1 MSDDDEQQSRTESSV
16 VDASVVGLGIV
27 LRSLAPALEQVTLQQ
42 YRILV
47 LLVTRGSL
55 RAGDLAV
62 ELGLL
67 PSGITRMVDRLVRD
81 GWVTRRTSG
90 REVLVTAGD
99 EAVALVEHVLA
110 RRAVEI
116 RTALRRMTPE
126 ERTAVRTAA
135 DALVRTTGAEP
146 VLDAQILLANAPPG
160 R

>member
-1 MSDDDEQQSRTESSV
+1 M
-16 VDASVVGLGIV
+16 DASVVGLGIV

-47 LLVTRGSL
+47 LLATRGPL

-90 REVLVTAGD
+90 REVLVTAGED
-99 EAVALVEHVLA
+99 ALALVERVLA
-110 RRAVEI
+110 RRAVEV
-116 RTALRRMTPE
+116 RAALRRMTPE
-126 ERTAVRTAA
+126 ERSAVRTAA
-135 DALVRTTGAEP
+135 DALARTAVADP
-146 VLDAQILLANAPPG
+146 VLDAQLLLATPPE

>member
-1 MSDDDEQQSRTESSV
+1 VGDDDEQQSRTESSV

-47 LLVTRGSL
+47 LLATRGPL

-90 REVLVTAGD
+90 REVLVTAGED
-99 EAVALVEHVLA
+99 ALALVEHVLA
-110 RRAVEI
+110 RRAVEF
-116 RTALRRMTPE
+116 RAALRRMTPE
-126 ERTAVRTAA
+126 ERSAVRTAA
-135 DALVRTTGAEP
+135 DALARTAIADP
-146 VLDAQILLANAPPG
+146 VLDAQLRLATPPG